1 MRVLLTTDTAGGVW
15 TYAMELVLEA
25 ALSGCALV
33 LSDSPSPRE
42 HWGRMALSY
51 FGVYDAALAGREVVE
66 CAS

>member
-1 MRVLLTTDTAGGVW
+1 
-15 TYAMELVLEA
+15 MELVLEA